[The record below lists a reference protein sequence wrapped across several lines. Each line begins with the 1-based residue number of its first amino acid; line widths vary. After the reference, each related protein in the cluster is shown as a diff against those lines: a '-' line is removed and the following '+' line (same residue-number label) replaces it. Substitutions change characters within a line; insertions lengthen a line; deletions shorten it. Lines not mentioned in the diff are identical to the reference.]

1 MRPTSPWRDN
11 GRVAVSI
18 SAQSPIKHSHP
29 RNPSMND
36 SIAPAVTSD
45 TITTEFK
52 FLDGIKIVDF
62 TQFEAGPS
70 CTEALAWLGADVVK
84 IENPKMGDPGR
95 RLRPGQPDTDP
106 YYFHV
111 FNANKKSITVN
122 LKSEAGLNLVKEML
136 KKADVCMENFAPGAI
151 ERLGLGY
158 DVVKALNPSII
169 YAQVKGFGEGS
180 PYEKNLAFDMIAQ
193 ACGGTFSVT
202 GDPHGPPTRPG
213 ISLGDTGTGMLMAI
227 TILGALFKRRETGEG
242 HRIQVAMQDAIM
254 HYMRINFATQG
265 LTGEAAKRGGSKV
278 PGVSNAPMGLYPCAP
293 GGPNDYVYIMTS
305 RANPDHWDRL
315 LKLIGRGD
323 LIGDKSYEK
332 PMHRPERE
340 PAGDAIIA
348 EWTRHHTKHEAMQLI
363 GAAGIPAGAVL
374 DTMEL
379 QNDPSF
385 EQRGIMQVMNHPEH
399 GDFKMPAWPVRVD
412 GKPSRIASSPV
423 LGQHTEEV
431 LTNWLGLSEADRA
444 VLRRDGALG

>member
-1 MRPTSPWRDN
+1 
-11 GRVAVSI
+11 
-18 SAQSPIKHSHP
+18 
-29 RNPSMND
+29 MND
-36 SIAPAVTSD
+36 SVTPAVMPNGV
-45 TITTEFK
+45 TTEFK

-70 CTEALAWLGADVVK
+70 CTEALAWMGADVVK
-84 IENPKMGDPGR
+84 IENPNLGDPGR

-122 LKSEAGLNLVKEML
+122 LKSEHGLNLVKNML
-136 KKADVCMENFAPGAI
+136 KKADVCVENFAPGAI

-202 GDPHGPPTRPG
+202 GDADGPPTRPG

-227 TILGALFKRRETGEG
+227 TILGALFKRRQTGEG
-242 HRIQVAMQDAIM
+242 HRVQVAMQDAIM

-265 LTGEAAKRGGSKV
+265 LTGRPAQRGGSKV
-278 PGVSNAPMGLYPCAP
+278 VGVNNAPMGLYPCAP

-315 LKLIGRGD
+315 LKLIGRED
-323 LIGDKSYEK
+323 LIGDKRYLT
-332 PMHRPERE
+332 PADRVERE
-340 PAGDAIIA
+340 PEVDAVIA
-348 EWTRHHTKHEAMQLI
+348 AWTKRHTKQEAMRLV
-363 GAAGIPAGAVL
+363 GEAGIPAGAVL

-379 QNDPSF
+379 QSDASF
-385 EQRGIMQVMNHPEH
+385 ERRGIMQTMNHPVH
-399 GDFKMPAWPVRVD
+399 RPFTMPGWPVRVD
-412 GKPSRIASSPV
+412 GRTQRLRPSPV
-423 LGQHTEEV
+423 LGEHSNAV
-431 LTNWLGLSEADRA
+431 LADWLGLDADAVGDLRA
-444 VLRRDGALG
+444 KGALG

>member
-1 MRPTSPWRDN
+1 MPMAEN
-11 GRVAVSI
+11 
-18 SAQSPIKHSHP
+18 SA
-29 RNPSMND
+29 D
-36 SIAPAVTSD
+36 LD
-45 TITTEFK
+45 
-52 FLDGIKIVDF
+52 FLAGVKIVDF

-111 FNANKKSITVN
+111 FNANKRSMTVN
-122 LKSEAGLNLVKEML
+122 LKSPKGLALVKDML
-136 KKADVCMENFAPGAI
+136 RQADVCIENFAPGAI

-158 DVVKALNPSII
+158 DVVKELNPAII

-180 PYEKNLAFDMIAQ
+180 PYENNLAFDMIAQ

-202 GDPHGPPTRPG
+202 GDKDGPPIRPG

-227 TILGALFKRRETGEG
+227 TILGALYKRRETGQG
-242 HRIQVAMQDAIM
+242 HRLQVAMQDAIM

-265 LTGEAAKRGGSKV
+265 LTGKPAQRGGSKV

-315 LKLIGRGD
+315 LKIVGREE
-323 LIGDKSYEK
+323 LIGDPRYLT
-332 PMHRPERE
+332 PMDRFARE
-340 PAGDAIIA
+340 AEVDEIIA
-348 EWTRHHTKHEAMQLI
+348 AWTRTRTKHDAMRAV
-363 GAAGIPAGAVL
+363 GDAGIPAGAVL

-379 QNDPSF
+379 QNDQSF
-385 EQRGIMQVMNHPEH
+385 EDRGIMQVMRHPVH
-399 GDFKMPAWPVRVD
+399 RDFKMPGWPVCID
-412 GKPSRIASSPV
+412 GKPPALTSSPV
-423 LGQHTEEV
+423 LGEHTDTVLEE
-431 LTNWLGLSEADRA
+431 WLGLNAEAVETLRA
-444 VLRRDGALG
+444 DGAI